1 MRARAG
7 RPSRQ
12 VAAGRAVAS
21 SAEVHSLRG
30 SEVGSAGGPCP
41 EPPAVRSDIP
51 ARLDRLPWSRF
62 HLLVI
67 AALGITWI
75 LDGLEVTIVGS
86 IGPMLRDPRALSL
99 TTAQIGSAASF
110 YVTGAVIGSLVFG
123 WLTDRIGRKMI
134 FNVTLLV
141 YVTGVLLSA
150 CAWDFWSFAVFRA
163 VTGMGIGGEY
173 SAINSAID
181 ELIPARLRGRVDL
194 AINGTFWVGAAAGAG
209 ASIPLLNGHWVGVG
223 LGWRLGFA
231 IGGVLGLCV
240 LLLRRWVPESPRW
253 LLAHGRAEEAR
264 RIMDEIERRA
274 CADGVALPP
283 LSGALT
289 THPQVRSGLLQV
301 ARTMLGRYRRRS
313 LLALALM
320 AAQAFLFN
328 AIFFTYGMVM
338 QAFYHVSDA
347 EIGLRIL
354 PLAAAS
360 FLGPLLLGPLFDTLG
375 RRRMIAG
382 TYGGTA
388 VLLAV
393 TAVLFGEG
401 LLSELTQTLWWCAI
415 FFVAS
420 AAASSAYLTASEIF
434 PLETRGLAIALF
446 YAMGTGVGGIIAPY
460 VLGTLIGT
468 GSAWAVSGGYAV
480 AAVLMLGAAVTEVA
494 IGVDCEGC
502 SLESI
507 ALPAEG

>member
-1 MRARAG
+1 M
-7 RPSRQ
+7 
-12 VAAGRAVAS
+12 
-21 SAEVHSLRG
+21 
-30 SEVGSAGGPCP
+30 
-41 EPPAVRSDIP
+41 RSDIP

-86 IGPMLRDPRALSL
+86 IGPMLQDSRTLSL
-99 TTAQIGSAASF
+99 TTAQIGGSASA
-110 YVTGAVIGSLVFG
+110 YVAGAVIGALAFG
-123 WLTDRIGRKMI
+123 WLTDLVGRKAI

-141 YVTGVLLSA
+141 YVVGVLLSA
-150 CAWDFWSFAVFRA
+150 CAWDFWSFALFRA
-163 VTGMGIGGEY
+163 ITGMGIGGEY

-194 AINGTFWVGAAAGAG
+194 AINGTFWIGAAAGAG
-209 ASIPLLNGHWVGVG
+209 ASIPLLSGHYVGVG
-223 LGWRLGFA
+223 MGWRLGFG
-231 IGGVLGLCV
+231 IGGVLGLGV
-240 LLLRRWVPESPRW
+240 LLLRKWVPESPRW
-253 LLAHGRAEEAR
+253 LLAHGRGEEAA
-264 RIMDEIERRA
+264 RIMDGIEGRA
-274 CADGVALPP
+274 RARGIA
-283 LSGALT
+283 LSGPPHGAPFTVT
-289 THPQVRSGLLQV
+289 THPQVRSGLLSV
-301 ARTMLGRYRRRS
+301 ARTMLGRYRTRS

-338 QAFYHVSDA
+338 QQFYHVRD
-347 EIGLRIL
+347 EDIGLHIL

-382 TYGGTA
+382 TYAGTA

-393 TAVLFGEG
+393 TAVLFGQG
-401 LLSELTQTLWWCAI
+401 LLNEQTQTMWWSAI

-434 PLETRGLAIALF
+434 PLEARGLAIALF
-446 YAMGTGVGGIIAPY
+446 YAIGTGVGGIIAPY

-480 AAVLMLGAAVTEVA
+480 AAVLMLGAAATEAV
-494 IGVDCEGC
+494 IGVDCERC
-502 SLESI
+502 SLEEI
-507 ALPAEG
+507 ALAGDT

>member
-1 MRARAG
+1 MDAFTTG
-7 RPSRQ
+7 LIGQRPHGD
-12 VAAGRAVAS
+12 AA
-21 SAEVHSLRG
+21 
-30 SEVGSAGGPCP
+30 
-41 EPPAVRSDIP
+41 AVRSDIP
-51 ARLDRLPWSRF
+51 ARLDRLPWGRF

-86 IGPMLRDPRALSL
+86 IGPMLQDSRTLSL
-99 TTAQIGSAASF
+99 TTSQIGGAASA
-110 YVTGAVIGSLVFG
+110 YVAGAVVGALAFG
-123 WLTDRIGRKMI
+123 WLTDLVGRKAI

-141 YVTGVLLSA
+141 YVAGVLLSA
-150 CAWDFWSFAVFRA
+150 CAWDFWSFALFRA
-163 VTGMGIGGEY
+163 ITGMGIGGEY

-194 AINGTFWVGAAAGAG
+194 AINGTFWVGAAAGAA

-223 LGWRLGFA
+223 LGWRLGFG
-231 IGGVLGLCV
+231 IGGVLGLGV
-240 LLLRRWVPESPRW
+240 LLLRKWVPESPRW
-253 LLAHGRAEEAR
+253 LLAHGREAEAR
-264 RIMDEIERRA
+264 RIMDGIEHDARA
-274 CADGVALPP
+274 RGEV
-283 LSGALT
+283 LSAAPFTVT
-289 THPQVRSGLLQV
+289 THPQVRSGLLAV
-301 ARTMLGRYRRRS
+301 ARTMLGRYRTRS

-338 QAFYHVSDA
+338 QAFYHVPDE
-347 EIGLRIL
+347 EIGLHIL

-382 TYGGTA
+382 TYAGTA

-393 TAVLFGEG
+393 TAVLFGQGMLTEQ
-401 LLSELTQTLWWCAI
+401 TQTLWWSAI

-434 PLETRGLAIALF
+434 PLEARGLAIALF
-446 YAMGTGVGGIIAPY
+446 YAIGTGVGGIIAPY

-480 AAVLMLGAAVTEVA
+480 AAVLMLGAAVIEAV

-502 SLESI
+502 SLEEI
-507 ALPAEG
+507 ALAGDT

>member
-1 MRARAG
+1 MRLHVG
-7 RPSRQ
+7 RTVRCVVPDRIVGSRV
-12 VAAGRAVAS
+12 VAHDV
-21 SAEVHSLRG
+21 RG
-30 SEVGSAGGPCP
+30 IEVGTAGGPCP
-41 EPPAVRSDIP
+41 APTAVRSDIP

-86 IGPMLRDPRALSL
+86 IGPMLQDTRCLSL
-99 TTAQIGSAASF
+99 TTTQIGSAASF
-110 YVTGAVIGSLVFG
+110 YVFGAVIGSLLFG
-123 WLTDRIGRKMI
+123 WLTDRVGRKMI

-141 YVTGVLLSA
+141 YVVGVLLSA
-150 CAWDFWSFAVFRA
+150 CAWNFWSFAIFRA
-163 VTGMGIGGEY
+163 ITGMGIGGEY

-223 LGWRLGFA
+223 LGWRLGFG

-240 LLLRRWVPESPRW
+240 LLLRKWVPESPRW
-253 LLAHGRAEEAR
+253 LLAHGRADEAR
-264 RIMDEIERRA
+264 RIMDDIERRA
-274 CADGVALPP
+274 CADGVVMPP
-283 LSGALT
+283 LSGTLT
-289 THPQVRSGLLQV
+289 THPQVSSGLVQV

-338 QAFYHVSDA
+338 QAFYHVPDE

-375 RRRMIAG
+375 RRRMISG
-382 TYGGTA
+382 TYAGTA
-388 VLLAV
+388 VLLAI
-393 TAVLFGEG
+393 TAVLFGQG
-401 LLSELTQTLWWCAI
+401 LLTETTQTLWWSAI

-446 YAMGTGVGGIIAPY
+446 YAIGTGVGGIIAPY

-480 AAVLMLGAAVTEVA
+480 AAVLMLGAAITEIV

-507 ALPAEG
+507 ALPAKG